1 MIEQLVNFVRDY
13 FQTDDFIPLHEPIF
27 GGKERRN
34 VADAIESTFVSSV
47 GNFVQRFEQ
56 EVEAYSGAESA
67 IATVNGT
74 AAPALHCSWL
84 GFKVV
89 IW

>member
-13 FQTDDFIPLHEPIF
+13 FQTDDFIPLHEPISV
-27 GGKERRN
+27 GKERRN
-34 VADAIESTFVSSV
+34 VADAIESTFVSRSV

-74 AAPALHCSWL
+74 AATTAL
-84 GFKVV
+84 G
-89 IW
+89 

>member
-34 VADAIESTFVSSV
+34 VADAIESAFVSSV

-56 EVEAYSGAESA
+56 VEAYSGAESA

-74 AAPALHCSWL
+74 AAAHCTLL
-84 GFKVV
+84 GGSVV